1 MRNSILRQWACC
13 LIEFLAF
20 LAKLF
25 LNLIFDVLCYS
36 KAFWIVTRP
45 CRGSEKKELK
55 LTNFIE
61 HPSWMTPR
69 VFGHLYGNLPFTKAK
84 NNQKAFYKII
94 VSKLIIEVLNLIDDQ
109 KSNFPMISIMDLIH
123 IPKMQ
128 SALQT
133 AIL

>member
-1 MRNSILRQWACC
+1 
-13 LIEFLAF
+13 
-20 LAKLF
+20 
-25 LNLIFDVLCYS
+25 
-36 KAFWIVTRP
+36 
-45 CRGSEKKELK
+45 
-55 LTNFIE
+55 
-61 HPSWMTPR
+61 MTPR
-69 VFGHLYGNLPFTKAK
+69 VFGHLYVPFTKAK